1 MFIKIIYFTC
11 VFFIECISFY
21 KVALI
26 IWIFIINNALVLFLL
41 AILIS
46 DELLIVLLIVHLYC
60 FILWT

>member
-1 MFIKIIYFTC
+1 MCIKIIYFTC

>member
-1 MFIKIIYFTC
+1 MCIKIIYFTC

-26 IWIFIINNALVLFLL
+26 IWIFIINNVVLFLL

>member
-26 IWIFIINNALVLFLL
+26 IWIFIINNVVLFLL